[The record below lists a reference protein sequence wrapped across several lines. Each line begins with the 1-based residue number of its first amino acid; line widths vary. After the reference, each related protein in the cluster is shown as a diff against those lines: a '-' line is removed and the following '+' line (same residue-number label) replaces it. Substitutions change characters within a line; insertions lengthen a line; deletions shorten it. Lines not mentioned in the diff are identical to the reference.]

1 MRQKLMKRRFFR
13 RTLLLITFGLIWFSF
28 LRGVLSPEFSSAPK
42 NIMTGDSE
50 RSLLVDGLVSR
61 PLNLAFSELVA
72 MPRSTV
78 DAELWCVTPGGFP
91 PPFLVAS
98 GNWTG
103 VRLGLILEKAEASQ
117 QAVTVEFYAKDGYT
131 TNISVTAA
139 MRKDVILAYEKDG
152 EPLPETLRLVFPEA
166 PGYLWISMITHIKLV
181 KPDFKGL
188 EIENNGPI
196 FAHEGDTIKY
206 VIEVRNLDIY
216 SPLASVM
223 VKDEMVGFSWRGDL
237 AARESKVFNVN
248 YVIPVGAEDPLNNK
262 VTVSAE
268 LNDST
273 IYAEDTW
280 TVDVLHPKLEV
291 SRTVKPSEAYA
302 GDNVTH
308 TIVITN
314 IGDAALFNLT
324 LVDSVYGYAPID
336 LVPSSLGPRD
346 SFVWSFNASV
356 HEAIDN
362 VATSTGADAL
372 GTKVSDFDK
381 SFLEVK
387 SNKTGISEITDW
399 LFSIYVPHVIAAVAA
414 TALAVYSILFLKR
427 RKNRGAHIV
436 NQRNN
441 IRCRT

>member
-1 MRQKLMKRRFFR
+1 MRKKLMKRRLFR
-13 RTLLLITFGLIWFSF
+13 RSLLVITFGFIWFGF

-50 RSLLVDGLVSR
+50 WSLLVDGLVNR
-61 PLNLAFSELVA
+61 PLNLTFSELVA
-72 MPRSTV
+72 MPRRTV

-103 VRLGLILEKAEASQ
+103 VRLGLILEKAELSR
-117 QAVTVEFYAKDGYT
+117 QAVIVEFYAEDGYS
-131 TNISVTAA
+131 TNISVATA
-139 MRKDVILAYEKDG
+139 MKRNVILAYEKDG

-166 PGYLWISMITHIKLV
+166 PGYMWISMITHIKLV

-206 VIEVRNLDIY
+206 IIVVRNLDSY
-216 SPLASVM
+216 SPIASVT
-223 VKDEMVGFSWRGDL
+223 VKDEIAGFSWRGDL
-237 AARESKVFNVN
+237 TVGESKIFNVN
-248 YVIPVGAEDPLNNK
+248 YVVPVGAEDPLSNK
-262 VTVSAE
+262 VTVLAE
-268 LNDST
+268 LDDST

-280 TVDVLHPKLEV
+280 TLDVLHPKLEV
-291 SRTVKPSEAYA
+291 SRIVKPSEAYA
-302 GDNVTH
+302 GDNVAH

-314 IGDAALFNLT
+314 TGDTALFDLT
-324 LVDSVYGYAPID
+324 LVDSVYGYAPRD

-362 VATSTGADAL
+362 AVTSTGVDAL
-372 GTKVSDFDK
+372 GMKVSDFDEL
-381 SFLEVK
+381 FLEAK
-387 SNKTGISEITDW
+387 SNKTGISEIIDW
-399 LFSIYVPHVIAAVAA
+399 LFSIYAPYVIAAVAA

-427 RKNRGAHIV
+427 RKNRCAHIDE
-436 NQRNN
+436 
-441 IRCRT
+441 